1 MRSGTVGSRVLV
13 QHCEN
18 FHPPPLDDD
27 EVDDDFWASIARD
40 RLLRFAD
47 DDPLASEIDRD
58 CVDGGDQLPSELG
71 HHDPFPPEVHGHG
84 YRSSF
89 RPRSDIEDTVDQR
102 NDGVFANLAPS
113 GIYVGLFGRYEEAPE
128 NHPGSFRSPSTI
140 DRAGDGRLVIVDAD
154 NGRVQIFAG
163 NGSYSSGFR
172 VVGARA
178 ACFVEDAGGGQW
190 LAVAT
195 SSGVSIC
202 DQTGRVDKHLPV
214 STEVLA
220 VAALR
225 HGAGVFVAAHK
236 DRITIC
242 DRYKPTAVMR
252 SMSTVRL
259 LNTPFGHSGQQFRN
273 IVALATTT
281 TAQLYVV
288 DGASV
293 LAVDVQSGTLLH
305 ALSAP
310 DTRRLSQPCAVA
322 VDLAGGTVLVCD
334 STTRRVMQFDVD
346 GGFQRCVAELEDDG
360 CRCVALAVG
369 SRGSDTHQLLY
380 IVCCGPG
387 LAQVRM
393 YQA

>member
-1 MRSGTVGSRVLV
+1 MV

-27 EVDDDFWASIARD
+27 EVDDDFWATIARD
-40 RLLRFAD
+40 RLLRFAE
-47 DDPLASEIDRD
+47 DDPLASGIDHD
-58 CVDGGDQLPSELG
+58 WVDGGDQLPSELG
-71 HHDPFPPEVHGHG
+71 RDDPFPPEVHGHG
-84 YRSSF
+84 YRRGFS
-89 RPRSDIEDTVDQR
+89 PRSDVEDTVDQR
-102 NDGVFANLAPS
+102 DERDSVFANMTPS
-113 GIYVGLFGRYEEAPE
+113 GIYVGLFGRYEEAPDS
-128 NHPGSFRSPSTI
+128 HPGSFRSPSSI

-154 NGRVQIFAG
+154 NGRVQIFS
-163 NGSYSSGFR
+163 GSGIYSSGFR

-178 ACFVEDAGGGQW
+178 ACFVEDAGRGEW

-214 STEVLA
+214 STEVVAL
-220 VAALR
+220 AALR
-225 HGAGVFVAAHK
+225 HGAGVFVAAHN

-252 SMSTVRL
+252 SMSMVRP
-259 LNTPFGHSGQQFRN
+259 LNARFGHPGQHFGD

-281 TAQLYVV
+281 TARLYVV
-288 DGASV
+288 DNASV
-293 LAVDVQSGTLLH
+293 LAVDVQAGTLVH
-305 ALSAP
+305 SLSAP
-310 DTRRLSQPCAVA
+310 DTRLLSQPCAVA
-322 VDLAGGTVLVCD
+322 VDLAGGSVLVCD
-334 STTRRVMQFDVD
+334 STTRRVVQFDAD

-369 SRGSDTHQLLY
+369 SRASDNHQMLY
-380 IVCCGPG
+380 VVCCGLG

-393 YQA
+393 YQI